1 MSTVVATLSDRPRR
15 EIARTDDIVPILDTA
30 KFEHMQRVANVM
42 ASTSMIP
49 DALSMAKI
57 AGQRDPVPLPMEKV
71 VANCFL
77 VVNQAVRWGMDPF
90 AVAQCVSVVHGKLC
104 YEGKLVSA
112 VLDAKLGLKLHH
124 AFTGEAGKEDR
135 RIFLSDEPF
144 DVETIAELRPGF
156 RSPDRRIFDGSVA
169 EWKTTGT
176 GTPWTPKNFDR
187 MLIYRGHRDW
197 CRIYEPA
204 IMLGVYTPDE
214 MLDLSENARANRA
227 RDVTQDRPS
236 LADRM
241 AAAKATGAPQDEPE
255 GFDRSFIDGELRGAP
270 ETVTVEETAPGNER
284 GPHAGSETWDGA
296 AVDGE
301 TGRANGDEAS
311 EAAAADT
318 GRESERDAP
327 PTADGSDAGEVDR
340 ADERE
345 EPTVSEANRERIASY
360 ARDLFT
366 IVSSGDDQGIRKD
379 RLGRSHSHWK
389 TDIEKMPEEAQEMA
403 KRVLGS
409 AQAINRG
416 DTSVEGAASFYAD
429 MLAVPLDTVM
439 PKGDEANG

>member
-1 MSTVVATLSDRPRR
+1 MSTVVATLPDRPRR

-57 AGQRDPVPLPMEKV
+57 TGQRDPVPLPMEKV

-144 DVETIAELRPGF
+144 DAETIAELRPGF

-176 GTPWTPKNFDR
+176 GTPWTAKNFDR

-241 AAAKATGAPQDEPE
+241 AAAKATGATQDKPE
-255 GFDRSFIDGELRGAP
+255 GFDRSFIEGELRGAP
-270 ETVTVEETAPGNER
+270 ETATPEETASADEIGT
-284 GPHAGSETWDGA
+284 HAGSETWDGA
-296 AVDGE
+296 PVDGE
-301 TGRANGDEAS
+301 TGRAAEP
-311 EAAAADT
+311 DT
-318 GRESERDAP
+318 L
-327 PTADGSDAGEVDR
+327 GSNSPE
-340 ADERE
+340 
-345 EPTVSEANRERIASY
+345 SEANSPETGEQDTGDVDPDAPAAEHEDAVARSPMKLVSY
-360 ARDLFT
+360 ARAMFL
-366 IVSSGDDQGIRKD
+366 VAGGDGDAEKKLD
-379 RLGRSHSHWK
+379 RLEK
-389 TDIEKMPEEAQEMA
+389 TQERWRPELKDNLDEAYLKKAQSIF
-403 KRVLGS
+403 KS
-409 AQAINRG
+409 AQAVAT
-416 DTSVEGAASFYAD
+416 DKADLDAACDHFSGLLGCQASEI
-429 MLAVPLDTVM
+429 M
-439 PKGDEANG
+439 PKGGQ

>member
-1 MSTVVATLSDRPRR
+1 MSTVVATLPDRPRR

-49 DALSMAKI
+49 DALSMAKV

-112 VLDAKLGLKLHH
+112 VLDAKLGVKLHH

-144 DVETIAELRPGF
+144 NAETIAELRPGF
-156 RSPDRRIFDGSVA
+156 RCPDRRIFDGSVA

-176 GTPWTPKNFDR
+176 GTPWTAKNFDR
-187 MLIYRGHRDW
+187 MLIYRGTRDW

-227 RDVTQDRPS
+227 RDVTQERPS

-241 AAAKATGAPQDEPE
+241 AAAKATGATQDKPE
-255 GFDRSFIDGELRGAP
+255 GFDRSFIDGELRASP
-270 ETVTVEETAPGNER
+270 ETATAEETAS
-284 GPHAGSETWDGA
+284 AGESGQEDVGEPDTLETNSPDTDANSPDDG
-296 AVDGE
+296 DQE
-301 TGRANGDEAS
+301 T
-311 EAAAADT
+311 
-318 GRESERDAP
+318 
-327 PTADGSDAGEVDR
+327 GEVDP

-345 EPTVSEANRERIASY
+345 EPTVSEADRKRIATY

-379 RLGRSHSHWK
+379 RLGKSHTRWK

-429 MLAVPLDTVM
+429 MLALPLDTVM
-439 PKGDEANG
+439 PKGGEANG

>member
-1 MSTVVATLSDRPRR
+1 MSTVVATLPDRPRR

-112 VLDAKLGLKLHH
+112 VLDAKLGVKLHH

-144 DVETIAELRPGF
+144 NAETIAELRPGF

-241 AAAKATGAPQDEPE
+241 AAAKATGATQDKPE

-270 ETVTVEETAPGNER
+270 GSATAEETASAEES
-284 GPHAGSETWDGA
+284 GPEDRTVENHPAGDGH
-296 AVDGE
+296 E
-301 TGRANGDEAS
+301 NGAEAL
-311 EAAAADT
+311 
-318 GRESERDAP
+318 RDKGSDPA
-327 PTADGSDAGEVDR
+327 GSDASSQPETDETGEVDP

-345 EPTVSEANRERIASY
+345 EPTVSEADRMTLARY
-360 ARDLFT
+360 AKDLFGWAT
-366 IVSSGDDQGIRKD
+366 KGDDAVLRRD
-379 RLGRSHSHWK
+379 RIGKAHARWK
-389 TDIEKMPEEAQEMA
+389 IDLSEMSEDGQKMAGA
-403 KRVLGS
+403 ILSS
-409 AQAINRG
+409 AQAINKG
-416 DTSVEGAASFYAD
+416 DVSIEDAAKYYAID
-429 MLAVPLDTVM
+429 ALDVPLDTVM
-439 PKGDEANG
+439 PKGCE

>member
-1 MSTVVATLSDRPRR
+1 MSTVVATLPDRPRR

-49 DALSMAKI
+49 DALSMAKV

-112 VLDAKLGLKLHH
+112 VLDAKLGVKLHH

-144 DVETIAELRPGF
+144 NAETIAELRPGF
-156 RSPDRRIFDGSVA
+156 RCPDRRIFDGSVA

-176 GTPWTPKNFDR
+176 GTPWTAKNFDR
-187 MLIYRGHRDW
+187 MLIYRGTRDW

-227 RDVTQDRPS
+227 RDVTQERPS

-241 AAAKATGAPQDEPE
+241 AAAKATGATQDKPE
-255 GFDRSFIDGELRGAP
+255 GFDRSFIDGELRASP
-270 ETVTVEETAPGNER
+270 ETATAEETAS
-284 GPHAGSETWDGA
+284 AGESGQEDVGEPDTLETNSP
-296 AVDGE
+296 E
-301 TGRANGDEAS
+301 S
-311 EAAAADT
+311 EANSP
-318 GRESERDAP
+318 ESGELD
-327 PTADGSDAGEVDR
+327 SGEVDP

-345 EPTVSEANRERIASY
+345 DPTVSEADRMTLARY
-360 ARDLFT
+360 AKDLFGWAT
-366 IVSSGDDQGIRKD
+366 KGDDAVLRRD
-379 RLGRSHSHWK
+379 RIGKAHARWK
-389 TDIEKMPEEAQEMA
+389 IDLSEMSEDGQKMAGA
-403 KRVLGS
+403 ILSS
-409 AQAINRG
+409 AQAINKG
-416 DTSVEGAASFYAD
+416 DVSIEDAAKYYAID
-429 MLAVPLDTVM
+429 ALDVPLDTVM
-439 PKGDEANG
+439 PKGGE

>member
-1 MSTVVATLSDRPRR
+1 MSTVVATLPDRPRR

-144 DVETIAELRPGF
+144 NAETMAELRPGF
-156 RSPDRRIFDGSVA
+156 RPPDRRIFDGSVA

-176 GTPWTPKNFDR
+176 GTPWTAKNFDR

-236 LADRM
+236 LAERM
-241 AAAKATGAPQDEPE
+241 AAAKATGATQDKPE
-255 GFDRSFIDGELRGAP
+255 GFDRSFIVGELRGAP
-270 ETVTVEETAPGNER
+270 ETATAEETASADESGREDVGEPDTL
-284 GPHAGSETWDGA
+284 ETNSPDTDA
-296 AVDGE
+296 RSPE
-301 TGRANGDEAS
+301 TGELDS
-311 EAAAADT
+311 
-318 GRESERDAP
+318 
-327 PTADGSDAGEVDR
+327 GEVDP

-345 EPTVSEANRERIASY
+345 DPTVSEADRMTLARY
-360 ARDLFT
+360 AKDLFGWAT
-366 IVSSGDDQGIRKD
+366 KGDDAVLRRD
-379 RLGRSHSHWK
+379 RIGKAHARWK
-389 TDIEKMPEEAQEMA
+389 IDLSEMSEDGQKMAGA
-403 KRVLGS
+403 ILSS
-409 AQAINRG
+409 AQAINKG
-416 DTSVEGAASFYAD
+416 DVSIEDAAKYYAID
-429 MLAVPLDTVM
+429 ALDVPLDTVM
-439 PKGDEANG
+439 PKGGE